1 MLTTR
6 HSVPRYVLSGA
17 SAIVL
22 SYAIWQ
28 SGARLY
34 AERLIS
40 EGTLPAVEHA
50 LRVEPRNA
58 QFWLW
63 YADALEQAALPA
75 ESALLRAAALN
86 PRDASTLIRI
96 GLNAEGRSDYPAA
109 ERYLLDAAKAS
120 RLYQPRWTLAN
131 YYLRRDAEAA
141 FWTWAR
147 RAMEL
152 APREPDALFRLCWRV
167 TEDPAEIMEKALP
180 ESPAMWRAYLHFLLA
195 TKRYSAAAIAIGR
208 LKDAGPEA
216 TGVLLDACDRFLENR
231 MAQPAVAA
239 WNLSCRRA
247 AVPCQEMNP
256 ASTPPLTNGGFQL
269 PGFGQGFNWRFDR
282 PPGIT
287 ARMGG
292 GKAAVYFSG
301 KQAEQAL
308 TIWQWVPV
316 LPSKP
321 YDLRFEY
328 QTEGVED
335 RSGLRWQVAGT
346 GAGTGLDPLAVS
358 DELSAS
364 VWKEVTLHFT
374 APAGVPLVR
383 MALICAR
390 TPGSVRTD
398 GAIVI
403 RNMSL
408 TSPS

>member
-1 MLTTR
+1 M
-6 HSVPRYVLSGA
+6 PRYLGSAVC
-17 SAIVL
+17 AIVL
-22 SYAIWQ
+22 LFAIWQ
-28 SGARLY
+28 SALRLH

-40 EGTLPAVEHA
+40 EGTIPAVEHA

-75 ESALLRAAALN
+75 QFALLRAAALN
-86 PRDASTLIRI
+86 PHDPTTLIRI
-96 GLNAEGRSDYPAA
+96 GLDAEGRGDYPAA

-131 YYLRRDAEAA
+131 YYLRRGAEES
-141 FWTWAR
+141 FWIWAR
-147 RAMEL
+147 RAAAL
-152 APREPDALFRLCWRV
+152 APREPDALFHLCWRV
-167 TEDPAEIMEKALP
+167 TEDPVEIMEEILP

-195 TKRYSAAAIAIGR
+195 SNRYSAAALAVGR
-208 LKDAGPEA
+208 WKDAGPEDR
-216 TGVLLDACDRFLENR
+216 GVLLNACDRFLDNR
-231 MAQPAVAA
+231 MAEPAIVA
-239 WNLSCRRA
+239 WNLSCHGGA
-247 AVPCQEMNP
+247 ASCRELNP
-256 ASTPPLTNGGFQL
+256 ASAPPLTNAGFQS

-328 QTEGVED
+328 QTEGVEE
-335 RSGLRWQVAGT
+335 RSGLRWQVAGAR
-346 GAGTGLDPLAVS
+346 AGGVDALAVS
-358 DELSAS
+358 AELSGS
-364 VWKEVTLHFT
+364 EWKEETIHFT
-374 APAGVPLVR
+374 APPGVPLVR
-383 MALICAR
+383 IALVCSR
-390 TPGSVRTD
+390 MPGSVRT
-398 GAIVI
+398 GGTLVI

-408 TSPS
+408 KSAL